1 MVVVTLAV
9 LTIAHVAFAQIVLP
23 VRMRAFG
30 VNMSNNLTGANGIV
44 EITLDKWSTADE
56 RTKLLET
63 VPKGQD
69 ALLRALQK
77 APVKG
82 RIRLPNFPGQDPQN
96 YRLGWNLRY
105 AWHEPLDEGG
115 ERIVIATD
123 RYMSFWEVSNQPRTV
138 DYPFLLIQ
146 IHLNKEAVGHGG
158 VHADR
163 STRRALMETRMQRR
177 AATQRITTEKSD
189 ARCLD
194 AAMLTERRE
203 LIVDGAGK
211 RRGRRAVWSA

>member
-1 MVVVTLAV
+1 MRTIRVRPILFLLSAGAFLA
-9 LTIAHVAFAQIVLP
+9 IAHVAFAQIVLP

-82 RIRLPNFPGQDPQN
+82 RIRLPNFPGKDPQN

-105 AWHEPLDEGG
+105 AWHELLDEGG

-146 IHLNKEAVGHGG
+146 IHLNREGKGEGK
-158 VHADR
+158 
-163 STRRALMETRMQRR
+163 L
-177 AATQRITTEKSD
+177 AAFTQITFDKKKNTMVIENYGSEPVRLNEITTEK
-189 ARCLD
+189 
-194 AAMLTERRE
+194 
-203 LIVDGAGK
+203 K
-211 RRGRRAVWSA
+211 

>member
-1 MVVVTLAV
+1 MKGTIPMTRIRVHFIWMVVATLAV

-105 AWHEPLDEGG
+105 AWHEALDEGG

-123 RYMSFWEVSNQPRTV
+123 RYMSFWEVTNQPRTV

-146 IHLNKEAVGHGG
+146 IHLNKEGKGEGKLAAFTQITFDKKKNV
-158 VHADR
+158 
-163 STRRALMETRMQRR
+163 MEIENYGTEPVRLNE
-177 AATQRITTEKSD
+177 ITTEK
-189 ARCLD
+189 
-194 AAMLTERRE
+194 
-203 LIVDGAGK
+203 K
-211 RRGRRAVWSA
+211 

>member
-1 MVVVTLAV
+1 MTPIRVRSIWLVVATLAV
-9 LTIAHVAFAQIVLP
+9 LTIAHVAFAQLVLP

-30 VNMSNNLTGANGIV
+30 INMSNNLTGAAGIV
-44 EITLDKWSTADE
+44 EITLDKWSTAEE

-82 RIRLPNFPGQDPQN
+82 RIRLPNFPGKDPQN

-123 RYMSFWEVSNQPRTV
+123 RYMSFWEVTNQPRTV

-146 IHLNKEAVGHGG
+146 IHLNKEGKGQGKLAAFAQITFDKKKNV
-158 VHADR
+158 
-163 STRRALMETRMQRR
+163 MEIENYGTEPVRLNE
-177 AATQRITTEKSD
+177 ITTEK
-189 ARCLD
+189 
-194 AAMLTERRE
+194 
-203 LIVDGAGK
+203 K
-211 RRGRRAVWSA
+211 

>member
-1 MVVVTLAV
+1 MRTIRVRPILFLLSAGAFLA
-9 LTIAHVAFAQIVLP
+9 IAHVAFAQIVLP

-82 RIRLPNFPGQDPQN
+82 RIRLPNFPGKDPQN

-146 IHLNKEAVGHGG
+146 IHLNKEGKGEG
-158 VHADR
+158 K
-163 STRRALMETRMQRR
+163 L
-177 AATQRITTEKSD
+177 AAFTQITFDKKKNTMVIENYGTEPVRLNEITTEK
-189 ARCLD
+189 
-194 AAMLTERRE
+194 
-203 LIVDGAGK
+203 K
-211 RRGRRAVWSA
+211 